1 MSTIAA
7 ATKDFLSI
15 FFLNFSKNCILVIN
29 NAFPS
34 KYNQSDSSMQ
44 ETEVS
49 SLTFMGDIMTNEKA
63 IKALRQIKTY
73 CSATLLDELDYVLL
87 VMEKLEKD
95 GIKNPLETDFT
106 ALNQK

>member
-1 MSTIAA
+1 
-7 ATKDFLSI
+7 
-15 FFLNFSKNCILVIN
+15 
-29 NAFPS
+29 
-34 KYNQSDSSMQ
+34 
-44 ETEVS
+44 
-49 SLTFMGDIMTNEKA
+49 MTNEKA

-95 GIKNPLETDFT
+95 GIQNPLETDFT